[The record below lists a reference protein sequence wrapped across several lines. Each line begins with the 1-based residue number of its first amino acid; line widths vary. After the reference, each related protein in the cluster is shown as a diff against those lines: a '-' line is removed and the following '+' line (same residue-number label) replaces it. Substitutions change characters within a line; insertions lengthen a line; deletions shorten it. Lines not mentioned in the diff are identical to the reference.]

1 MHRHPFFLVIEFD
14 GSCRTEFCARFA
26 LAFFKENAVIFV
38 NGIFQRHCLGIGYIN
53 SLPVDQALVV
63 IILYLF
69 GAFLSTGTTTNAF
82 FNVHVSWM
90 LQQVYLKISGLTMDV
105 KNLGKG
111 EQFDI

>member
-14 GSCRTEFCARFA
+14 SSCGTEFFARFA
-26 LAFFKENAVIFV
+26 LALFKENAVSFV

-53 SLPVDQALVV
+53 SLPLDQALVV
-63 IILYLF
+63 IILYLL
-69 GAFLSTGTTTNAF
+69 GAFLGTGTATNAF
-82 FNVHVSWM
+82 FKVHVSWM

-111 EQFDI
+111 EQFDV